1 MAPGTSMIVELLGG
15 VALLLWGV
23 RMVRTA
29 VMRGWGERLGTFIEQ
44 RLSSRMTAFGG
55 GVAVTALLGSSTAMA
70 LIVAGLAG
78 NGAIGGPAGLAV
90 LLGADVGSALV
101 SGIFA
106 SGSSAAAALAPL
118 FLFAGY
124 VTFGASTEF
133 RPRNIGRLLM
143 GLGFMLL
150 ALKGIVGAT
159 APLREAAL
167 FHEVLASVTGEPV
180 LGFLLGAGLAWA
192 CHSTLAVV
200 LLVASLL
207 LNGSLGIEGAL
218 PVVLGVNFGGGLPAV
233 TATLDQPA
241 EARRLPL
248 SNLACRGTL
257 ALVLL
262 GLTPWLVRA
271 AGQLP
276 LTPVHVA
283 AALHVAF
290 NILCAAVCLPLSGR
304 VVALVS
310 QILPDPPHRVD
321 PLSVPRY
328 LDAAALS
335 SPPAALSNAAVE
347 TVRMSELLERM
358 FATAFDA
365 LESHR
370 LEGLKEIE
378 ATDDRIGHYLRSVH
392 GYLAQLSRARLDP
405 DEGRRSL
412 EIMLFAS
419 HLEHA
424 GDVIKHSLADR
435 IRAKVR
441 LDVEFTPAQRE
452 AIAQLQAVTAESLRL
467 IPAAVASNDVGAAA
481 RLARQKDRF
490 RRIEDRIVSD
500 HLGNTAEA
508 LGTSLRKSA
517 LFIDIVRDLHRI
529 NSHIASAGYP
539 SIQAAGM
546 LYDSR
551 IRKL

>member
-1 MAPGTSMIVELLGG
+1 MTSGTSMIVELLGG
-15 VALLLWGV
+15 IALLLWGV

-29 VMRGWGERLGTFIEQ
+29 VVRGWGERLGTFIEQ

-70 LIVAGLAG
+70 LIVTGLAG
-78 NGAIGGPAGLAV
+78 NGAIGGATGLAV

-101 SGIFA
+101 SGLFA
-106 SGSSAAAALAPL
+106 SGSSVASGLAPL

-124 VTFGASTEF
+124 VTFSASTEF
-133 RPRNIGRLLM
+133 RPRNIGRFLM

-159 APLREAAL
+159 APLREAPL
-167 FHEVLASVTGEPV
+167 FHEVLTSVTREPI

-200 LLVASLL
+200 LLIASFL
-207 LNGSLGIEGAL
+207 LNGSLEIAGAL
-218 PVVLGVNFGGGLPAV
+218 PVILGVNFGGGLPAV
-233 TATLDQPA
+233 AATLDQPT

-262 GLTPWLVRA
+262 GMTTFLVRA
-271 AGQLP
+271 AEQLP
-276 LTPVHVA
+276 LAPVHVA
-283 AALHVAF
+283 AALHATF
-290 NILCAAVCLPLSGR
+290 NIFCAAVFLPLSGR
-304 VVALVS
+304 VVALIS
-310 QILPDPPHRVD
+310 QVLPDPRIRTD
-321 PLSVPRY
+321 PLSAPRY
-328 LDAAALS
+328 LDTAALS

-347 TVRMSELLERM
+347 TIRMSELLEQM

-365 LESHR
+365 LDTHR

-392 GYLAQLSRARLDP
+392 GYLAQLSRAKLSA

-424 GDVIKHSLADR
+424 GDVIKHSLVDR

-441 LDVEFTPAQRE
+441 LDIEFTPAQRE
-452 AIAQLQAVTAESLRL
+452 AIAQLQALTAESLRL

-490 RRIEDRIVSD
+490 RRIEDKTVSD
-500 HLGNTAEA
+500 HLGNTTEA

-539 SIQAAGM
+539 SIQAAGL